1 VIGLLHVPHTILLE
15 ALHVVRLYWPI
26 EHTEHATQAA
36 DMVMPA
42 PVEYVPA
49 WQLTHAPDWLA
60 PMPVLY
66 VPATHSAQVPEFAAE
81 LAVE

>member
-1 VIGLLHVPHTILLE
+1 MIGLLHVPHTILLE

-26 EHTEHATQAA
+26 EHTEHVAHAA

-49 WQLTHAPDWLA
+49 WQLVHTPDW
-60 PMPVLY
+60 PPPVPVWYL
-66 VPATHSAQVPEFAAE
+66 PAVHSAQVPEFTAE